1 MKFFV
6 PAASSPEEAEN
17 VLEGIAKFVGR
28 DVPLLGKRIFRLE
41 YKHKGKHYVAEV
53 SQPIASW
60 TT

>member
-17 VLEGIAKFVGR
+17 VLVGR